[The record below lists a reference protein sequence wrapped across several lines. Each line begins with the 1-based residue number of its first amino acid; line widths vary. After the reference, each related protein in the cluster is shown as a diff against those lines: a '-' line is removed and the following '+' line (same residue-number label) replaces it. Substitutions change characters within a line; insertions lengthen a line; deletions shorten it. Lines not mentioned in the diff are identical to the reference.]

1 MKIKCNGIE
10 LQYVVEGSGPWVVMS
25 HSLACDATMWDEQAR
40 VLGRDHRVLRF
51 DTRGHGGSDAP
62 EGGYTLE
69 MLADDAKGLLDGLG
83 IRSCH
88 WVGLSL
94 GGMIG
99 QTFALKYP
107 GIFKTLTLCDT
118 ASSYGPEAAQMWQER
133 ISTANEKGMAAL
145 VEATL
150 GRWFTEPF
158 RQSRKDTMERVSKMI
173 RNTPVA
179 GYAGCCH
186 AIPKLNLTHRLKE
199 IRCPTLVLVGEQD
212 MATPVAAARE
222 IHSAVTG
229 AELVIIPSAAHLS
242 NIEQAEAFNRALLD
256 FLARH
261 R

>member
-1 MKIKCNGIE
+1 MKIKSNGIE

-25 HSLACDATMWDEQAR
+25 HSLACDASMWDEQAR
-40 VLGRDHRVLRF
+40 VLGRDYRVLRF

-118 ASSYGPEAAQMWQER
+118 ASRYGPEAAQMWQER
-133 ISTANEKGMAAL
+133 IKTANEKGMAAL

-179 GYAGCCH
+179 GYSGCCH
-186 AIPKLNLTHRLKE
+186 AIPKLNLTHRLRE

-212 MATPVAAARE
+212 LATPVAAARE
-222 IHSAVTG
+222 IHGAIAG
-229 AELVIIPSAAHLS
+229 AELNVLPSAAHLS

>member
-222 IHSAVTG
+222 IHSAIGG

>member
-133 ISTANEKGMAAL
+133 ISTANEKGMA
-145 VEATL
+145 
-150 GRWFTEPF
+150 GWFTEPF

-222 IHSAVTG
+222 IHSAIGG

-256 FLARH
+256 FLAR
-261 R
+261 RR